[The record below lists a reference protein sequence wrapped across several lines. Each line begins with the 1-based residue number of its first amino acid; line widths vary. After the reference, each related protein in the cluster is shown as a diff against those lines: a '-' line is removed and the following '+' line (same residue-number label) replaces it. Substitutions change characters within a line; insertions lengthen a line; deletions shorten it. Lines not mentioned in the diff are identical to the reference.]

1 MHLLSFDKREM
12 IDEAKSNYP
21 REQIRRFWTS
31 LPYFWDSWLTH
42 VSMQDESGG
51 APVNILRLEV
61 CLARADNE
69 LLWGESCRCV
79 YVWCALFV

>member
-1 MHLLSFDKREM
+1 MRLRVTTHVS
-12 IDEAKSNYP
+12 
-21 REQIRRFWTS
+21 RFGGS
-31 LPYFWDSWLTH
+31 EPLYHFLRLARLTH